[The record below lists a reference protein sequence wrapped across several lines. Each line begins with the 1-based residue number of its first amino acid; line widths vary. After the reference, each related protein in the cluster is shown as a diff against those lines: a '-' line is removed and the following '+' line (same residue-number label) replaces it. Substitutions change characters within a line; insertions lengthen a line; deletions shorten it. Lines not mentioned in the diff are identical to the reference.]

1 MNGDGPHVNERQSL
15 QTRLLDAVKQ
25 CQVRF
30 GGRTELATETDSRVS
45 CLCSAW
51 ESVLLHGLRGETK
64 TLAALKQVTEI
75 TGLNKVAGIFT
86 EKPADKDISFWGYV
100 KEVLTKHEAERF
112 MALKN
117 IKTDSGRGR
126 AWLRASLNEHSLERY
141 MHMLIENPAI
151 IGQYYEGWSY
161 LQDQEKSSMLP
172 MMARGLDSILFAVT
186 VDNVDLNAVHQITT
200 PMVQAGGA
208 VSTPLKP
215 QAELRPVIAGESP
228 PDQEKEVV
236 VKKKEKKKKKKV
248 AHIVSFDE
256 DASGSGT
263 FSRVGNYGK
272 SGSFSLES
280 PLDSPTILAN
290 DNEQPTFSTHTVTKN
305 NIGARSDFQTIN
317 QSKSVTQAVDIKS
330 KAGIESSRTG
340 SAMGS
345 LSEMRRNPS
354 IASSR
359 RSQGSIDSTDF
370 ELSMEISGAVMTPIS
385 PEGHSALN
393 DNSGSYGSNSL
404 SAFQDEDIQSA
415 TFALQ
420 QAQNSFNASHRTQG
434 DGGNMAE
441 DIHNDKMSTE
451 ELKKAVVSMMLR
463 KDEVEEQNKIMK
475 QMLEQEMETSSLLRA
490 EIEDMKHQADVR
502 QEKEAAK
509 LLALQKENELLKH
522 QLRKYVNAVQMLRT
536 EGTTVDENLGIKMED
551 PQPSIPPEK
560 SSTDYSHEAEEY
572 EKKLIQ
578 VAEMHGELM
587 EFNEL
592 LHRQLNLREHMLKRL
607 QNELIDLRGPL
618 PNDINFTD
626 DLLALGAESL
636 KMQQTTLINVW
647 IPSAFLRGK
656 TSDTHHV
663 YQVYVRIRDEEWN
676 VYKRYKQ
683 FNDLHSEMKKKY
695 PLTAKFDFPPKKSFG
710 KKDSK
715 VVESRRLV
723 LQTYLRS
730 LINHLLE
737 KQSTLAGNACKQ
749 SLLDV
754 LPFFSDKSVED
765 KKKKKSEGS
774 RTPLSSSPPAVPL
787 PEQYGGL

>member
-1 MNGDGPHVNERQSL
+1 MNGDGPH
-15 QTRLLDAVKQ
+15 

-30 GGRTELATETDSRVS
+30 GGRTELATETDSR
-45 CLCSAW
+45 
-51 ESVLLHGLRGETK
+51 
-64 TLAALKQVTEI
+64 QVTEI

-441 DIHNDKMSTE
+441 DIHNDKM
-451 ELKKAVVSMMLR
+451 
-463 KDEVEEQNKIMK
+463 IMK

-663 YQVYVRIRDEEWN
+663 YQ
-676 VYKRYKQ
+676 
-683 FNDLHSEMKKKY
+683 
-695 PLTAKFDFPPKKSFG
+695 
-710 KKDSK
+710 DSK

-787 PEQYGGL
+787 PEQTSYKFITQIIS